1 MIALHPEEMIIKSN
15 DDLVM
20 DFKVN
25 CEQPVEVGY
34 KLIDQDPIFLQG
46 KYYLVTATVDF
57 YEKQFSFVSNL
68 GSFKIQPINE
78 NKFSNLAKKRWQNET
93 KKKNMTETI
102 NSKKK
107 KIQISKKIQTL
118 ISIMSIN
125 VLKLIYQV

>member
-1 MIALHPEEMIIKSN
+1 MIALLPEEMIIKSN

-107 KIQISKKIQTL
+107 IQISKKIQTL